1 MRAAFHSVNDLALT
15 PYVDRV
21 VDGPILASEPQRG
34 EIARID
40 SLGRFDAVS
49 YTLSNGIKG
58 TGSPL
63 IGDSRTRCS
72 SGALSPGGLSMQYA
86 DSIVPSLKMLEE
98 VIPISAYGRF
108 SANDLKRRLT
118 GKDLKVSVEIK
129 ETEEKVEAS
138 ATTATLADA
147 FRPHVPAYD
156 RHPSRPCK
164 AL

>member
-1 MRAAFHSVNDLALT
+1 MT
-15 PYVDRV
+15 PGQVLVR
-21 VDGPILASEPQRG
+21 
-34 EIARID
+34 
-40 SLGRFDAVS
+40 
-49 YTLSNGIKG
+49 
-58 TGSPL
+58 
-63 IGDSRTRCS
+63 
-72 SGALSPGGLSMQYA
+72 ALSPGGLSIQYA

-147 FRPHVPAYD
+147 FRLMYLRMTD
-156 RHPSRPCK
+156 IRPDPQG
-164 AL
+164 L